1 MRVCWAL
8 FIFLFSISGGCTSLN
23 KAEGA
28 QANDCP
34 AFEGGGYLFNIEKR
48 SVKTGSQ
55 FELRPYFMARPGSF
69 EPLPPA
75 CLSNIKISDPDFG
88 SVEKTDNDQILIQV
102 SDSAE
107 TGSLVYITAHYLTQS
122 VMGRYT
128 AYDSAA
134 SPLIGRWSQDKTTC
148 APGSHIEELVFSADG
163 TFSVTWQPFE
173 SYKDYWG
180 QYKYEAE
187 TGELTM
193 NVEAGNNIPPGAMS
207 GTIKLSDDTID
218 TVTASFGTPEGKNTC
233 SNPFQK
239 TIG

>member
-1 MRVCWAL
+1 MRVSLAL
-8 FIFLFSISGGCTSLN
+8 FILLFSVSGGCTSLN
-23 KAEGA
+23 KAGDA
-28 QANDCP
+28 QANACP

-48 SVKTGSQ
+48 SVETGSQ

-69 EPLPPA
+69 EPLPTA
-75 CLSNIKISDPDFG
+75 CLNNIKISDPNFG

-122 VMGRYT
+122 IMGRYT

-148 APGSHIEELVFSADG
+148 APGSHIEELIFSADE

-180 QYKYEAE
+180 QYEYEAE
-187 TGELTM
+187 TGQLTLK
-193 NVEAGNNIPPGAMS
+193 VEAGNNIPPDVMS
-207 GTIKLSDDTID
+207 GKIRLSDDAFEAL
-218 TVTASFGTPEGKNTC
+218 TASFGTADGKYSC
-233 SNPFQK
+233 SNPFSK
-239 TIG
+239 TRG